1 MKLNALVQWPPF
13 HPLNTSGYFLLWSP
27 CTHWPLYAMLV
38 WWPVF
43 SYPLGL
49 GPDATCSERSFS
61 VTLISWTPPSQDGLT
76 VLFPLS
82 QHSYHL
88 QWYIWLLA
96 KHLAPS
102 LGYEPHMGRN
112 QTDLFIKVCAVLGT
126 AWHME
131 CEIKLCGMN
140 EWMNQWKHME
150 EPTWT
155 KFCRHWKCR
164 PCMFWAPWD
173 PDKLEPPSVS
183 SALSHIA
190 KFLLKLLLAPPDTS
204 VAAEASQHHSLTAQ
218 AACPALTGLFQLLT

>member
-1 MKLNALVQWPPF
+1 MPLVQR
-13 HPLNTSGYFLLWSP
+13 
-27 CTHWPLYAMLV
+27 
-38 WWPVF
+38 
-43 SYPLGL
+43 GL
-49 GPDATCSERSFS
+49 
-61 VTLISWTPPSQDGLT
+61 SQSL
-76 VLFPLS
+76 LFPEHLPLKMALLYCFPS
-82 QHSYHL
+82 HSIL
-88 QWYIWLLA
+88 TICSDKFVWLLA

-155 KFCRHWKCR
+155 KFCHHWKCR